1 MKNNFH
7 KVLLVDDC
15 ESTRALLAKV
25 LRDAGY
31 QVKTAVNG
39 AEALKLIPQYQPHF
53 VLTDW
58 NMPILDGKM
67 LCQCLRSSTFD
78 NYMYLMLMTGHSD
91 VLDVAEGLGSG
102 ADDYITKPIN
112 IRELLARMTAGARML
127 EVNSRLHHVAQH
139 DQLTGILNRRN
150 LEDSLQQIHKI
161 CDVKK
166 VPVSCIMLDIDHFKN
181 VNDQFGHASGDHV
194 LVEVA
199 ERLTARFRREDIVCR
214 YGGEEF
220 VVILF
225 DCDEAG
231 AHKCAERCR
240 REIELT
246 DIEMGDEKILVTASF
261 GVAQLHLQESAAQM
275 IVRADRALMYAK
287 QNGRN
292 QVRCDSSFAE
302 SSEATTL
309 DASATTLTN

>member
-7 KVLLVDDC
+7 KVVLVDDC

-31 QVKTAVNG
+31 QIKTAANG
-39 AEALKLIPQYQPHF
+39 AEALSLIPKYQPHY

-67 LCQCLRSSTFD
+67 LCQCLRSSTFE
-78 NYMYLMLMTGHSD
+78 NYMYVILMTGHSD
-91 VLDVAEGLGSG
+91 VLDVVEGLGSG

-112 IRELLARMTAGARML
+112 IRELLARMTAGARIL
-127 EVNSRLHHVAQH
+127 DVNSKLLHVAQH
-139 DQLTGILNRRN
+139 DELTGVLNRRN
-150 LEDSLQQIHKI
+150 LVSSLKQMHKI
-161 CDVKK
+161 CDLKK
-166 VPVSCIMLDIDHFKN
+166 VPVSCIMLDIDRFKK

-199 ERLTARFRREDIVCR
+199 RRLTARFRHEDLVCR

-220 VVILF
+220 AIILF

-231 AHKCAERCR
+231 ALQCAERCR
-240 REIELT
+240 REIEST
-246 DIEMGDEKILVTASF
+246 DIETGDKKIIVTASF
-261 GVAQLHLQESAAQM
+261 GVAQLNPDESPGQM
-275 IVRADRALMYAK
+275 LVRADRVLMQAK

-292 QVRCDSSFAE
+292 QVRCYSNYDEISAPSSTPTPTM
-302 SSEATTL
+302 TTQ
-309 DASATTLTN
+309 